1 MRRGAQQTNGAGGRG
16 RAAARLPL
24 VLLVAAA
31 ALALAGCGSRS
42 PSVASVAAT
51 TSRGA
56 TGGSG
61 AESSGSTSTSS
72 SSSAPG
78 QVQRAAVAYA
88 ACMRAHGVPDFP
100 DPSAGGG
107 FEFPA
112 GGFDPSSPAVEAAQA
127 KCRKLLP
134 GGGPPAAGTST
145 HPTAQWLA
153 RMVAVAR
160 CMRRH
165 GIAGFPDPTTTMP
178 SLSGFVGVISNIQGA
193 VFAFPASLDMQS
205 RQFTRAATS
214 CGFPL
219 HNH

>member
-1 MRRGAQQTNGAGGRG
+1 MRGDAQRRNGARRRERAGG
-16 RAAARLPL
+16 RLPL
-24 VLLVAAA
+24 VLLVAGAV
-31 ALALAGCGSRS
+31 LALAGCGSKS

-51 TSRGA
+51 TAARS
-56 TGGSG
+56 TGS
-61 AESSGSTSTSS
+61 AGSTSTTPSTTES
-72 SSSAPG
+72 GSASV
-78 QVQRAAVAYA
+78 QLQRAAAAYA

-112 GGFDPSSPAVEAAQA
+112 GSFDPSSPAVEAAQA

-145 HPTAQWLA
+145 HPTTQWLA
-153 RMVAVAR
+153 HMVAVAR

-193 VFAFPASLDMQS
+193 VFAFPASLDTRS
-205 RQFTRAATS
+205 PQFTRAAAA